1 MHITLALTLP
11 TDKCLLPTTRH
22 FLAAY
27 LELVGLPVDVTDEV
41 VLAMDEACSN
51 VVKHAFPEGHGSY
64 WLRADLRP
72 EEVVIVVEDDG
83 VGFDPMKSRSGVH
96 GLAGRGLEIIRRLMT
111 SVDVESPTTSG
122 GTRLSMRR
130 RVGISPHRATTS
142 LHRAATRPRPA

>member
-1 MHITLALTLP
+1 MHLTLALTLP
-11 TDKCLLPTTRH
+11 TDECLLPTTRH

-41 VLAMDEACSN
+41 VLATNEACSN
-51 VVKHAFPEGHGSY
+51 VVQHAFPEGHGSFG
-64 WLRADLRP
+64 LRADLRP

-83 VGFDPMKSRSGVH
+83 VGFDPMKSRSGGVH
-96 GLAGRGLEIIRRLMT
+96 GLAGRGLQIIRRLMT

-130 RVGISPHRATTS
+130 RVGTAHRAATS
-142 LHRAATRPRPA
+142 LHRAATRPLPA